1 MAWPFGI
8 IFCSCLRAEVWGVS
22 EKHVAYVYAFLFFVR
37 AIISPYCYFIYAC
50 VLVGLGCEGKG
61 IDMNGWEVGMQ
72 DDVLLLLCGL
82 FWRRGMGH
90 LNLSGPQCFT

>member
-1 MAWPFGI
+1 MGCFRETCSI
-8 IFCSCLRAEVWGVS
+8 CLCVFFC
-22 EKHVAYVYAFLFFVR
+22 FVH

-72 DDVLLLLCGL
+72 DDVLLLLCGGL